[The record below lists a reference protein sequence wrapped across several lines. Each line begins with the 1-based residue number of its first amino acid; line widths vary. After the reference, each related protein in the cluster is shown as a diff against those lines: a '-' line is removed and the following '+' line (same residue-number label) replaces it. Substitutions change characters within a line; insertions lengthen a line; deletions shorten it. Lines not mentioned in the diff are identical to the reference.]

1 MINSRNISG
10 LLLIEVSSFYN
21 PLFILYLF
29 YKAQM

>member
-21 PLFILYLF
+21 SLFTLYQF